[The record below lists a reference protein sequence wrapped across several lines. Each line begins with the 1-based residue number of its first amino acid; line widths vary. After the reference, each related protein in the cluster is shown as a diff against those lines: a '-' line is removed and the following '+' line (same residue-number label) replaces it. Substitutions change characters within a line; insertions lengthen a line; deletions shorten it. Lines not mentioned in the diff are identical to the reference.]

1 MRFDHL
7 MHWVPD
13 LDQAIKAYG
22 DLGFPVQRGGQHPG
36 LGTQNAVWRSPP
48 AYLELIGVRDR
59 SEASA
64 AMGAH
69 WPRLEALLASGGGAG
84 RFAVHVEN
92 VQAVVDML
100 RSEGIDVSDP
110 RPGSAKREDG
120 TTANWIAA
128 AVQGGPPWAPFFI
141 NYGMSPAER
150 TNFLSAS
157 ERAPQPWQ
165 IDRLVVETPDPV
177 SSARWLSRA
186 LGTTLEAG
194 ATNVPLEGA
203 NVEFRVGDSDRVT
216 RVLIGGSNPPSGE
229 VAGLSVDAG

>member
-36 LGTQNAVWRSPP
+36 LGTHNAVWRSPP

-59 SEASA
+59 SEAAA

-100 RSEGIDVSDP
+100 QSEGIDVSI
-110 RPGSAKREDG
+110 RGRA
-120 TTANWIAA
+120 
-128 AVQGGPPWAPFFI
+128 
-141 NYGMSPAER
+141 
-150 TNFLSAS
+150 L
-157 ERAPQPWQ
+157 RAPS
-165 IDRLVVETPDPV
+165 
-177 SSARWLSRA
+177 SSAPRRERRNR
-186 LGTTLEAG
+186 G
-194 ATNVPLEGA
+194 
-203 NVEFRVGDSDRVT
+203 R
-216 RVLIGGSNPPSGE
+216 
-229 VAGLSVDAG
+229 

>member
-13 LDQAIKAYG
+13 LDQAIKAYR

-36 LGTQNAVWRSPP
+36 LGTHNAVWRSPP
-48 AYLELIGVRDR
+48 AYLELLGVRDR
-59 SEASA
+59 SEAA
-64 AMGAH
+64 AAIGAH

-110 RPGSAKREDG
+110 RPGSAK
-120 TTANWIAA
+120 
-128 AVQGGPPWAPFFI
+128 
-141 NYGMSPAER
+141 
-150 TNFLSAS
+150 
-157 ERAPQPWQ
+157 
-165 IDRLVVETPDPV
+165 IDRLVVETPDPA
-177 SSARWLSRA
+177 SSARWLSSV
-186 LGTTLEAG
+186 LGTALEART
-194 ATNVPLEGA
+194 TNVPLEGA